1 MIEEEYDF
9 IIIGAGT
16 AGCVVANRLSA
27 DASHR
32 VLLLEAGPVDSNY
45 WIHVPLGYG
54 KSMFNPKINWCSWT
68 APIEG
73 IKGKKIYCPRGK
85 CLGGTS
91 SINGMLYVR
100 GQTEDYDDWAKMGAR
115 GWNWS
120 GVLPYFQRM
129 EEHFSGNNDLH
140 GTDGPVHI
148 SRIRSGHPL
157 ADAFIES
164 ADRNGIVPIDDYNG
178 SSQEGASYFQVTI
191 KRGKRV
197 SAADAYIR
205 PIIRRNNL
213 QIETEAMVLRVNC
226 IDGVVRSVTY
236 RKGGVTHTAAV
247 RKEVVVSSGAV
258 GSPQLLQLSGIGPAQ
273 LLKSRGIAVVADLP
287 GVGEGF
293 HDHVRV
299 RLTYRCN
306 RPLTTNDDLN
316 IWYRRLTV
324 ALKYFLLRSGPMA
337 TGINHA
343 GAFAKAGPALQRPN
357 IQLMFGTLS
366 ADLQGGKIHP
376 FSGFTIVAVVLRP
389 ESRGFIRIKSPNP
402 TEEPEIQPNYFAVG
416 RDLSELICGTRLAR
430 QIAYTPPLRDF
441 IETEL
446 VPGENCSSES
456 ELSEFIRETNT
467 GTIIGHPV
475 GSCRMGQDDH
485 AVVDERLRVRGV
497 RRLRVAD
504 ASVMPSITSGN
515 TNGPTLMIGEK
526 ASDLILQ
533 DWKN

>member
-1 MIEEEYDF
+1 
-9 IIIGAGT
+9 
-16 AGCVVANRLSA
+16 
-27 DASHR
+27 
-32 VLLLEAGPVDSNY
+32 
-45 WIHVPLGYG
+45 
-54 KSMFNPKINWCSWT
+54 
-68 APIEG
+68 
-73 IKGKKIYCPRGK
+73 
-85 CLGGTS
+85 
-91 SINGMLYVR
+91 
-100 GQTEDYDDWAKMGAR
+100 
-115 GWNWS
+115 
-120 GVLPYFQRM
+120 
-129 EEHFSGNNDLH
+129 
-140 GTDGPVHI
+140 
-148 SRIRSGHPL
+148 
-157 ADAFIES
+157 
-164 ADRNGIVPIDDYNG
+164 
-178 SSQEGASYFQVTI
+178 
-191 KRGKRV
+191 
-197 SAADAYIR
+197 
-205 PIIRRNNL
+205 
-213 QIETEAMVLRVNC
+213 MVLRVNC